1 MGGDLTLYLAGDPIP
16 GYLAAP
22 DGTGPF
28 PGVMV
33 LHQAYGLDDDVRR
46 HTDRVA
52 ALGYLAVAPDLVA
65 DGGWRCL
72 ASLFRDVRR
81 GRGKG
86 VERVEAVIDWLR
98 RRAECNGKVG
108 AIGFC
113 LGGGLAFLL
122 GLSGKIDATAP
133 NYGRAPKR
141 LVGSC
146 PVVASYGGRDRVY
159 ARQAARVKKSLEE
172 NGIPHDVKVYEDA
185 GHGFMNRDDDHPI
198 LTAINRPILA
208 LGYHKESAEDA
219 WLRIEDFFARHLLG

>member
-1 MGGDLTLYLAGDPIP
+1 
-16 GYLAAP
+16 
-22 DGTGPF
+22 
-28 PGVMV
+28 
-33 LHQAYGLDDDVRR
+33 
-46 HTDRVA
+46 
-52 ALGYLAVAPDLVA
+52 
-65 DGGWRCL
+65 
-72 ASLFRDVRR
+72 
-81 GRGKG
+81 